1 MLPEWQRTWCL
12 LAKND
17 CATISDRYFPPIGDQ
32 FVIWK
37 ANGIVLQLREDTE
50 FLISL
55 LTDAL
60 VQDKVE
66 FAEAIKECGFDLQ
79 LFLTKRH
86 LEDMYSQVRFS
97 SNDQIIQMVSVLL
110 RTAVASHFLFV
121 SNLFLCCTMI
131 KS

>member
-79 LFLTKRH
+79 LDRKSTRLNSSH
-86 LEDMYSQVRFS
+86 VRTSRMPS
-97 SNDQIIQMVSVLL
+97 S
-110 RTAVASHFLFV
+110 A
-121 SNLFLCCTMI
+121 
-131 KS
+131 